1 MSQAPHK
8 GLKVLELARILA
20 GPLVGQTLGDLGAT
34 VIKVESPAGDDTRGW
49 GPPFIDREDDR
60 SAAYYYGCNRGKYS
74 VIADLTTENGRAFVK
89 DLALNADVVI
99 ENFKVGGLVKYGLDY
114 ASLAALNPG
123 LIYCSITGFGQTGP
137 YAARAGYD
145 YLVQGMS
152 GLMSITGEPDGEPQK
167 VGVAVT
173 DIYTGLYSVIAIQA
187 ALTVRSTTG
196 LGQNIDMSL
205 FDAGTASLANQ
216 AMNFLATGVS
226 PQRMG
231 NQHPNIVPYEV
242 FPVADG
248 DIIIAAGNDGQF
260 QRLCSALNCP
270 DIAQDPE
277 YQTNAQRVAKRSE
290 LVRLLKAFTRTK
302 SKSEL
307 LAGLEANK
315 VPASPINTVGE
326 VFSDPQIIDREIE
339 ICPEGIPGVR
349 APIRFGTSSL
359 SLDRTAPML
368 GEHNDLVQTNGW
380 SISAGEPDD

>member
-277 YQTNAQRVAKRSE
+277 YQTNAQRVA
-290 LVRLLKAFTRTK
+290 
-302 SKSEL
+302 
-307 LAGLEANK
+307 
-315 VPASPINTVGE
+315 
-326 VFSDPQIIDREIE
+326 
-339 ICPEGIPGVR
+339 
-349 APIRFGTSSL
+349 
-359 SLDRTAPML
+359 
-368 GEHNDLVQTNGW
+368 
-380 SISAGEPDD
+380 